1 MERLSQLAIND
12 EGFIF
17 DPYTGNSYTT
27 NKTGILIL
35 SELKNGKSGEE
46 IAKITSEKFN
56 IEHSVALKDVT
67 DFIEQLRSLS
77 LL

>member
-35 SELKNGKSGEE
+35 NELKNGKNEEE
-46 IAKITSEKFN
+46 IAKIISEKFN
-56 IEHSVALKDVT
+56 VELSVALKDVT
-67 DFIEQLRSLS
+67 DFVEQLRSLS